1 MDEIVGHIEG
11 RYDVSLADSTMM
23 WIVQYGMNKA
33 QERMKTK
40 TGVIERL
47 NEISKFYE
55 LAVMQLEGCLNIV
68 KAGTENK
75 SLESNHEEVLEELRE
90 IKDRLQ
96 GRLEESELAI
106 SEKDRELTELK
117 ERGPMSPSSGP
128 GTGTAT
134 SPTYE
139 NDQTT
144 RNKHSKGDVQELRT
158 CMDQHIQNM
167 KQRVETKHGKSGEAS
182 QRGIDRKKIEE
193 MGSDI
198 GILKQT
204 MDLAFTKMQSALVLC
219 EMRPKERQWK
229 LAIEKDVMSILIR
242 SFSREFQENADA
254 KERKKEDQVLKH
266 WQEHYW
272 PQMMNEVTCLQY
284 ELANLNETCAE
295 DSDCSA
301 LSSPTK
307 ASQDE
312 GCFEKPRSPKKVDE
326 AKPPKVEENE
336 DGSNIVAKLI
346 KSHESIIRRTKE
358 EMKLSK
364 LGLAQDKKASSS
376 KIRRERLKERI
387 RAVIERLDNLTDR
400 NDEMSESFRE
410 SKTLPRRR
418 LSEIYETDIVNK
430 DTDHWESTWEN
441 EIGVFNAEKG
451 QLLTTEKRY
460 NTMAR
465 SKAQGIHGSVGKGM
479 VEEFNS
485 ISYSSVIEMLIQES
499 VFKCYL
505 INQWNEYTEENII
518 ERKISD
524 DIIRV
529 LFSEVA
535 KDISSNPEFALTKCQ
550 CGKAEEYGVQVQRST
565 CSNQEDE
572 IECTIREDICSLMF
586 RKTCEEFNTVMEGCN
601 VDSTVREEIYW
612 IVSAETM
619 KSFADIASYAS
630 REKSDNNTSLVD
642 QLQFIITES
651 ILKEDV
657 SMVVFK
663 AMLKEW
669 KNEAENYYMENL
681 IREQIHQFIM
691 VETLIDAI
699 LLSMEVKSQG
709 HYNISGDNY
718 PTVMLNQVLATQ
730 GEENMT
736 IVLLESLL
744 RCFEAGE
751 TLLLCA
757 QSEINEH
764 SKQLDLGSEYGD
776 LHEHEIFEDLITGE
790 ERTFFSLNSK
800 VENVLQQLGIS
811 KALLR
816 ELGSNLGHRLSN
828 SESFH
833 HHTSSIEE
841 EYLHPASSVFLP
853 LLNLSRTFPEFEVM
867 VSQNLQMMTVRLE
880 KMKCCLDSVI
890 ELVDSLRNK
899 QLLYQKAFIRRCQNL
914 QDAEAEV
921 DLLGDQ
927 VEELLT
933 LLEQIYVTL
942 ALHAPTLQQ
951 YFEVSNILELIK
963 AELIRGASQTLAT
976 LIGFGGLVYKKRQS
990 NIRRSRY
997 SNAAQDFNL

>member
-1 MDEIVGHIEG
+1 MDQIVGHIEG
-11 RYDVSLADSTMM
+11 RYEVSLADSTMM
-23 WIVQYGMNKA
+23 WIVQYAMNKA

-40 TGVIERL
+40 TGVMERL

-68 KAGTENK
+68 KAGTENS

-117 ERGPMSPSSGP
+117 ERVPISPCSGP
-128 GTGTAT
+128 GTGTVT
-134 SPTYE
+134 SPTHE
-139 NDQTT
+139 DDQTT
-144 RNKHSKGDVQELRT
+144 RHKLSKSDVQELRT
-158 CMDQHIQNM
+158 CMDQHMLSI
-167 KQRVETKHGKSGEAS
+167 KQRVEPKHGKSGEAS
-182 QRGIDRKKIEE
+182 RSGIDRKKIEE

-198 GILKQT
+198 GVLKQT
-204 MDLAFTKMQSALVLC
+204 MDLAFSKIQSALVLC

-229 LAIEKDVMSILIR
+229 LAVERDVMSTLIR
-242 SFSREFQENADA
+242 SFLREFQENADA

-272 PQMMNEVTCLQY
+272 PQMMNEVTSLQY
-284 ELANLNETCAE
+284 ELANLNDTCAE

-312 GCFEKPRSPKKVDE
+312 GSFDKPRSPKKVE
-326 AKPPKVEENE
+326 EVKVPKMEENE

-364 LGLAQDKKASSS
+364 LGIAQDKKASAS
-376 KIRRERLKERI
+376 KMRRERLKESI

-400 NDEMSESFRE
+400 NGDMSESIRE

-418 LSEIYETDIVNK
+418 LSELYKFDTANK
-430 DTDHWESTWEN
+430 EYDHWGSIWED
-441 EIGVFNAEKG
+441 EFGVFNAGIG
-451 QLLTTEKRY
+451 QRH
-460 NTMAR
+460 NTMA
-465 SKAQGIHGSVGKGM
+465 SSNAQDIRGSLGKRMVG
-479 VEEFNS
+479 EFNS

-505 INQWNEYTEENII
+505 INQWNEYTEDNII

-524 DIIRV
+524 EINWI
-529 LFSEVA
+529 LFSELA
-535 KDISSNPEFALTKCQ
+535 KDISSHQEFALTKKCQ
-550 CGKAEEYGVQVQRST
+550 CAKADEEYGVQCST

-572 IECTIREDICSLMF
+572 IECTIKEDMWLLIF
-586 RKTCEEFNTVMEGCN
+586 RKTCEEFNTIMVGCN
-601 VDSTVREEIYW
+601 VDSTVREEVHW
-612 IVSAETM
+612 IVFSETL
-619 KSFADIASYAS
+619 KNFADITSS
-630 REKSDNNTSLVD
+630 DLREKRDKNPSLVD

-651 ILKEDV
+651 VLREDV
-657 SMVVFK
+657 GMVVFK
-663 AMLKEW
+663 TMLKEW
-669 KNEAENYYMENL
+669 KNEADNYYMENL

-699 LLSMEVKSQG
+699 LSSMEVKSQG
-709 HYNISGDNY
+709 QYSTSVDDY
-718 PTVMLNQVLATQ
+718 PTLMLNQVQATQ
-730 GEENMT
+730 GEENLTM
-736 IVLLESLL
+736 VLLESLL
-744 RCFEAGE
+744 RCFEAEE

-757 QSEINEH
+757 HSEINEH

-790 ERTFFSLNSK
+790 ERTFFSLSSK

-816 ELGSNLGHRLSN
+816 ELGSSLGFRLCN
-828 SESFH
+828 SESSH
-833 HHTSSIEE
+833 HQISSIEE
-841 EYLHPASSVFLP
+841 ENLHPASSVFLP
-853 LLNLSRTFPEFEVM
+853 LLNLSQTFPEFELM

-890 ELVDSLRNK
+890 ELVDSLKNK
-899 QLLYQKAFIRRCQNL
+899 ELLYQKAFIRRCQNL

-942 ALHAPTLQQ
+942 ALHAPALQQ
-951 YFEVSNILELIK
+951 YFEVSNILKLIK
-963 AELIRGASQTLAT
+963 AELIRGGGASLPLAS
-976 LIGFGGLVYKKRQS
+976 V
-990 NIRRSRY
+990 N
-997 SNAAQDFNL
+997 

>member
-1 MDEIVGHIEG
+1 MATNMLQVHVLEEMDQIVGHIEG
-11 RYDVSLADSTMM
+11 RYEVSLADSTMM
-23 WIVQYGMNKA
+23 WIVQYAMNKA

-40 TGVIERL
+40 TGVMERL

-68 KAGTENK
+68 KAGTENS

-117 ERGPMSPSSGP
+117 ERVPISPCSGP
-128 GTGTAT
+128 GTGTVT

-139 NDQTT
+139 DDQTT
-144 RNKHSKGDVQELRT
+144 RHKLSKSDVQELRT
-158 CMDQHIQNM
+158 CMDQHMLNM
-167 KQRVETKHGKSGEAS
+167 KQRAEPKHGKSGEAS
-182 QRGIDRKKIEE
+182 SRSGIDRKKIEE

-198 GILKQT
+198 GVLKQT
-204 MDLAFTKMQSALVLC
+204 MDLAFSKMQSALVLC

-229 LAIEKDVMSILIR
+229 LAVERDVMSTLIR
-242 SFSREFQENADA
+242 SFLREFQENADA

-272 PQMMNEVTCLQY
+272 PQMMNEVTSLQY

-312 GCFEKPRSPKKVDE
+312 GSFDKPRSPKKVDE
-326 AKPPKVEENE
+326 VKVPQMEENE

-364 LGLAQDKKASSS
+364 LGIAQDKKASAS
-376 KIRRERLKERI
+376 KMRRERLKERI

-400 NDEMSESFRE
+400 NGDMSDSIRE

-418 LSEIYETDIVNK
+418 LSELYESDTYNK
-430 DTDHWESTWEN
+430 DIDHWGSIWED
-441 EIGVFNAEKG
+441 EFGVFNGGKG
-451 QLLTTEKRY
+451 KRH
-460 NTMAR
+460 NKMAS
-465 SKAQGIHGSVGKGM
+465 SKAQDIHGSLGKRM

-499 VFKCYL
+499 VYKCYL
-505 INQWNEYTEENII
+505 INQFNEYSEDIII

-524 DIIRV
+524 EVNWI

-535 KDISSNPEFALTKCQ
+535 KDISSHQEFALTKCP
-550 CGKAEEYGVQVQRST
+550 CANKAEEYGVQRST
-565 CSNQEDE
+565 SSNQENE
-572 IECTIREDICSLMF
+572 IECTIKEDIWLLIF
-586 RKTCEEFNTVMEGCN
+586 RKTCEEFNIFMAGCN
-601 VDSTVREEIYW
+601 VHSTVREEIQW
-612 IVSAETM
+612 IVFSETL
-619 KSFADIASYAS
+619 KNFADIASS
-630 REKSDNNTSLVD
+630 SLSEKRDNNTSLVD

-651 ILKEDV
+651 VLREDV
-657 SMVVFK
+657 GMVVFK
-663 AMLKEW
+663 TMLKEW
-669 KNEAENYYMENL
+669 KNEADNYYMENL

-699 LLSMEVKSQG
+699 LLSMKVKS
-709 HYNISGDNY
+709 SKSVDNP

-730 GEENMT
+730 GEENLTMA
-736 IVLLESLL
+736 LLESLL
-744 RCFEAGE
+744 RCFEAEE
-751 TLLLCA
+751 TMLLCA

-811 KALLR
+811 KALIR
-816 ELGSNLGHRLSN
+816 ELGSSLGFRLCN
-828 SESFH
+828 SESSH
-833 HHTSSIEE
+833 HQISSTEE
-841 EYLHPASSVFLP
+841 ENLHPASSVFLP
-853 LLNLSRTFPEFEVM
+853 LLNLSQTFPEFELM
-867 VSQNLQMMTVRLE
+867 VSQNLQMMTLRLE

-899 QLLYQKAFIRRCQNL
+899 ELLYQKAFIRRCQNL

-942 ALHAPTLQQ
+942 ALHAPALQQ
-951 YFEVSNILELIK
+951 YFEVSNILKLIK
-963 AELIRGASQTLAT
+963 AELIRGGGASQALAS
-976 LIGFGGLVYKKRQS
+976 V
-990 NIRRSRY
+990 N
-997 SNAAQDFNL
+997 